1 MLLFSLRLEISI
13 ILFLALIPIAFNY
26 ICLRVRALHMRNKE
40 IGGAHFFI
48 PLPQD
53 RGGLVCQSN
62 FLRLACLSSDS
73 LNPVCGN
80 PTATQTTLQQTTV
93 THLKLSALNIFLVY
107 HRSALPLVR
116 GVRRNSWNSP
126 SVTQLGAT
134 RRKKTNADRQKTVR
148 ERRHLCH
155 F

>member
-1 MLLFSLRLEISI
+1 MQKAHSHILSNLQKDFKQLSDCLRLCRAAAGTYNLYPFPQRDAWFASHLLHALLFSLRLELSI

-62 FLRLACLSSDS
+62 FLRLACPLFRQPQSS
-73 LNPVCGN
+73 
-80 PTATQTTLQQTTV
+80 
-93 THLKLSALNIFLVY
+93 
-107 HRSALPLVR
+107 VR
-116 GVRRNSWNSP
+116 
-126 SVTQLGAT
+126 
-134 RRKKTNADRQKTVR
+134 
-148 ERRHLCH
+148 
-155 F
+155 